1 MEQALLNFDSPHLLD
16 DEAAVLSML
25 REGRQAAVSSTII
38 ERRTGLKPRRVQQV
52 VRRLRLSGHNIGSA
66 TTEPMGYFLTNEQD
80 ENADMARKLRARGI
94 KVLMVA
100 ARFQK
105 ASLQADCT
113 YQTPTSPPP
122 SGGRSSW
129 IGLWSRSGSLK
140 PVGAD
145 RGAAVRN

>member
-52 VRRLRLSGHNIGSA
+52 VRRLRLAGHNIGSS
-66 TTEPMGYFLTNEQD
+66 TTDPMGYYITDAQD

-100 ARFQK
+100 ARFSK
-105 ASLQADCT
+105 RSLRMEFDN
-113 YQTPTSPPP
+113 
-122 SGGRSSW
+122 
-129 IGLWSRSGSLK
+129 
-140 PVGAD
+140 
-145 RGAAVRN
+145 AVMEMEGEG

>member
-38 ERRTGLKPRRVQQV
+38 EARTGLRPRRVQQII
-52 VRRLRLSGHNIGSA
+52 RKLRLEGHNIGSA
-66 TTEPMGYFLTNEQD
+66 TQEPMGYYITDAQD

-105 ASLQADCT
+105 ASLQMVFSQA
-113 YQTPTSPPP
+113 
-122 SGGRSSW
+122 
-129 IGLWSRSGSLK
+129 LLE
-140 PVGAD
+140 VGEND
-145 RGAAVRN
+145 

>member
-1 MEQALLNFDSPHLLD
+1 MDQTAFNFDSIPPS

-38 ERRTGLKPRRVQQV
+38 EARTGLRPRRVQAII
-52 VRRLRLSGHNIGSA
+52 RKLRLEGHNIGSA
-66 TTEPMGYFLTNEQD
+66 TEHPMGYYITSAQD

-105 ASLQADCT
+105 ASLQMVFSQA
-113 YQTPTSPPP
+113 
-122 SGGRSSW
+122 
-129 IGLWSRSGSLK
+129 LLE
-140 PVGAD
+140 VGEND
-145 RGAAVRN
+145 